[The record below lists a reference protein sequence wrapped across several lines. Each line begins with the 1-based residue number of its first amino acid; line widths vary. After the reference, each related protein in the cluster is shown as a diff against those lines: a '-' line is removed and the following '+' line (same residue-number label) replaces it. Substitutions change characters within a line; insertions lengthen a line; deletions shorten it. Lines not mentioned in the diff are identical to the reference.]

1 MIKEMVTYVVVLV
14 LLFVLEL
21 IYFKIA
27 DKYNIVDKPNER
39 SSHKAVTLRG
49 GGIVFFFGALLF
61 FIMSGCCVYPWMMVG
76 LALISLVSFVD
87 DIHSLPDKY
96 RLIAQFLAVMLMF
109 NDTSFY
115 SLLWLVPI
123 ALIVCVGIIN
133 AYNFMDGIN
142 GITGGYSLVVL
153 CGLLFVNEKYCSFVD
168 TRLLTTMIAADLVFC
183 LFNFRKKAKCF
194 AGDVGS
200 VSMAFVIVFMLS
212 RLMLKT
218 NEVGWLSFLGV
229 YGVDAAFTI
238 IHRIMLHENLGQAH
252 RKHMF
257 QLMANELEIPHLTV
271 SLLYML
277 VQGLIIALY
286 LLIPNLLTAVVCFGI
301 LALIY
306 VLFMKK
312 YFKLHYEKN

>member
-1 MIKEMVTYVVVLV
+1 
-14 LLFVLEL
+14 
-21 IYFKIA
+21 
-27 DKYNIVDKPNER
+27 
-39 SSHKAVTLRG
+39 
-49 GGIVFFFGALLF
+49 
-61 FIMSGCCVYPWMMVG
+61 
-76 LALISLVSFVD
+76 
-87 DIHSLPDKY
+87 
-96 RLIAQFLAVMLMF
+96 
-109 NDTSFY
+109 
-115 SLLWLVPI
+115 
-123 ALIVCVGIIN
+123 
-133 AYNFMDGIN
+133 
-142 GITGGYSLVVL
+142 
-153 CGLLFVNEKYCSFVD
+153 
-168 TRLLTTMIAADLVFC
+168 MIAADLVFC